1 MSECDILS
9 LKMGDPNSITRRAFL
24 GALALPAFADSRA
37 DEKAAG
43 FRLGAA
49 TFSLKNF
56 SRARAIE
63 MLQLCKVEAVSVK
76 EAHAKI
82 KDDRAEWAK
91 ARKEFESAGLRIVSV
106 GKIDFAVDSD
116 EDVERNFQYAQALG
130 AAGIV
135 MAPKLAVLPRIERF
149 VKQYNIKAF
158 IHCHGPEDKVFPTPE
173 SVLRAVKGMD
183 ARMGLCLD
191 SGHTLRAGV
200 DLIAAM
206 KQAGPRLLDFH
217 IKDLRDLKNRGTSCQ
232 VGDGAVPVSAI
243 FSTLK
248 QMGYRGDVNLEYE
261 VLADNP
267 LPGMLGSFAYMRG
280 ALAGMNV

>member
-1 MSECDILS
+1 M
-9 LKMGDPNSITRRAFL
+9 A
-24 GALALPAFADSRA
+24 AAAFADSRA
-37 DEKAAG
+37 DERAAG

-63 MLQLCKVEAVSVK
+63 MLQLCRVEAVSLK
-76 EAHAKI
+76 EAHARI
-82 KDDRAEWAK
+82 NDNPAEWAT
-91 ARKEFESAGLRIVSV
+91 ARKEFEAAGLRIVSV
-106 GKIDFAVDSD
+106 GKIDFAIDTD
-116 EDVERNFQYAQALG
+116 EDVERNFKYAQALG
-130 AAGIV
+130 ATGIV
-135 MAPKLAVLPRIERF
+135 MAPKLPVLPRIERF

-173 SVLRAVKGMD
+173 SVLKAVRGMD

-191 SGHTLRAGV
+191 SGHTIRAGV

-217 IKDLRDLKNRGTSCQ
+217 IKDLRDLKDRSTSCQ
-232 VGDGAVPVSAI
+232 VGDGAMPVSAI
-243 FSTLK
+243 FKTL
-248 QMGYRGDVNLEYE
+248 QRMGYKGDVNLEYE